1 MYKDIL
7 LPVDLQDSISWQK
20 SKADAVELARVFA
33 ATLHVMTVV
42 PTYHMSIV
50 GSFFPQGYEQKMLEA
65 ARVKLH
71 EFVREHIAG
80 ENLRAQHIVGHGTVY
95 EEVLRVA
102 REIDADL
109 IILGA
114 SRPLAGQFLPGPNAA
129 RVMSHAQ
136 CSVLVARD

>member
-7 LPVDLQDSISWQK
+7 LPVDLEEPKSWQK
-20 SKADAVELARVFA
+20 STSDAIELARTFD

-42 PTYHMSIV
+42 PTYSMSIV
-50 GSFFPQGYEQKMLEA
+50 GSFFPSGYEAKIVEA

-71 EFVREHIAG
+71 EFVDTIIGDSVRV
-80 ENLRAQHIVGHGTVY
+80 QHIVGHGTVY

-102 REIDADL
+102 EEIKVDL

-114 SRPLAGQFLPGPNAA
+114 SRPLAGHFLPGPNAS
-129 RVMSHAQ
+129 RVSTHAH
-136 CSVLVARD
+136 CSVLVTRD

>member
-7 LPVDLQDSISWQK
+7 LPVDLQDSASWQK
-20 SKADAVELARVFA
+20 SLANAQELARSFG

-42 PTYHMSIV
+42 PSYHMSLV
-50 GSFFPQGYEQKMLEA
+50 GSFFPEDFEQKMLES

-71 EFVREHIAG
+71 EFTAAHLDDT
-80 ENLRAQHIVGHGTVY
+80 LRVQHIVGHGTVY

-102 REIDADL
+102 DEVKADL

-129 RVMSHAQ
+129 RIATHAA
-136 CSVLVARD
+136 CSVLVVRG

>member
-1 MYKDIL
+1 MYSEIL
-7 LPVDLQDSISWQK
+7 LPVDLQDAQSWRK
-20 SKADAVELARVFA
+20 SAADAQGLARAFD

-42 PTYHMSIV
+42 PSYHMSIV
-50 GSFFPQGYEQKMLEA
+50 GSFFPADFEQKMLET

-71 EFVREHIAG
+71 EFSAEHVD
-80 ENLRAQHIVGHGTVY
+80 NTLRVQHAVGLGTVY

-102 REIDADL
+102 DEIKADL

-129 RVMSHAQ
+129 RVATHAH
-136 CSVLVARD
+136 CSVMVVRG